1 MPVHC
6 LCTAC
11 ALPVAVRCLSLT
23 NYGRCRASRAPSQAK
38 RPLKAST
45 SKTSSAKSSARTTTT
60 SLTTRRRPSSR
71 RSGTAGSGRP
81 ASASLSLSASPVTFL
96 PVSPTRT
103 APASSPPPRHASR
116 TLAAGEVVHGR
127 TPSPTASRRPSL
139 CRATS
144 SRPTASRAFSMALW
158 HGSHLTHSSER
169 DSHYFVHVCVVL
181 VVDTSISRATS
192 GMPHAHHL
200 LWSNSD

>member
-1 MPVHC
+1 MKKSAVDGVHKSHPLTSTHPKQKFSVWVIPV
-6 LCTAC
+6 
-11 ALPVAVRCLSLT
+11 RKS
-23 NYGRCRASRAPSQAK
+23 GGEI
-38 RPLKAST
+38 ST
-45 SKTSSAKSSARTTTT
+45 SWTTTT
-60 SLTTRRRPSSR
+60 SLTTHRRRRPSSR
-71 RSGTAGSGRP
+71 RSGTAGGGRP